1 MEMNIEP
8 AVINHS
14 LSSLSSTQ
22 AVVKDEQKQQVAT
35 KVSES
40 YANSLQEAKSKDINL
55 SSADKTEKNKVV
67 QEQLPTEKMEA
78 LADRLQ
84 EFVGS
89 LNKGLEFSVHED
101 SGRDVIKVIDRQTKE
116 VVRQYPS
123 EEVLELVSKLS
134 DAAGNFIN
142 SKV

>member
-1 MEMNIEP
+1 MEMDIDTG
-8 AVINHS
+8 VINHS
-14 LSSLSSTQ
+14 ISSLSSTQ
-22 AVVKDEQKQQVAT
+22 SVVKDEEKQKIITSVSNNSAKALKEPDVKDKNSASTDRTTQEKVAT
-35 KVSES
+35 
-40 YANSLQEAKSKDINL
+40 
-55 SSADKTEKNKVV
+55 
-67 QEQLPTEKMEA
+67 EQLPTERMEE
-78 LADRLQ
+78 LAEKLQ

-89 LNKGLEFSVHED
+89 LNKGLEFSVHEE
-101 SGRDVIKVIDRQTKE
+101 SGRDVIKVIDRSTKE

>member
-1 MEMNIEP
+1 MNIEP

>member
-1 MEMNIEP
+1 MNIEP
-8 AVINHS
+8 GVINHS
-14 LSSLSSTQ
+14 LSSLSSTES
-22 AVVKDEQKQQVAT
+22 VVKDEQKQQAIES
-35 KVSES
+35 VSENS
-40 YANSLQEAKSKDINL
+40 ASALKESDVKDKNVANEDKSVKD
-55 SSADKTEKNKVV
+55 KVV
-67 QEQLPTEKMEA
+67 REQLPTEKMEE
-78 LADRLQ
+78 LAEKLQ

-101 SGRDVIKVIDRQTKE
+101 SGRDVIKVIDRDTKE